1 MQLTKEGE
9 VRIAYNIA
17 MWFTIVSGLFIA
29 LSPQYFGFIFPV
41 IFILPIYMGIKA
53 LKGRRKAGLYL
64 SLGIVPLSVS
74 LCSIWL
80 RYGFSVVSSG
90 NLTNALEISP
100 TAFLIF
106 FTLALILGISCTILI
121 VKLIKYRNVFIH

>member
-9 VRIAYNIA
+9 VKMAYNVA
-17 MWFTIVSGLFIA
+17 MWFTVVSGLFIA

-41 IFILPIYMGIKA
+41 IFLIPIYMGIKA

-74 LCSIWL
+74 LSSIWL
-80 RYGFSVVSSG
+80 RYGVNIIGSG
-90 NLTNALEISP
+90 NLANAVDVSP
-100 TAFLIF
+100 TMFLIF
-106 FTLALILGISCTILI
+106 VNLALFLGISCIILI

>member
-9 VRIAYNIA
+9 VKIAYNVA
-17 MWFTIVSGLFIA
+17 MWFTVVSGLFIA

-64 SLGIVPLSVS
+64 CLGVVPLSVS
-74 LCSIWL
+74 LSSIWL
-80 RYGFSVVSSG
+80 RYGVHVIGSG
-90 NLTNALEISP
+90 NLANAEGVSP
-100 TAFLIF
+100 TLFIIF
-106 FTLALILGISCTILI
+106 VSLATLLGASCIILI
-121 VKLIKYRNVFIH
+121 VKIMKYRTIFIH